1 MCVILCLFSTSLV
14 VVAFF
19 FALFV
24 DDDDD
29 DDENELEFVT
39 AFKGGRLFSIR
50 CR

>member
-24 DDDDD
+24 VDDD

-39 AFKGGRLFSIR
+39 AFKGVRLLSIR